1 MKKIFASVLAIVMV
15 LAVASSAMA
24 AFTWNAG
31 TSTTSENFANRYKI
45 EVVKLALNT
54 GIAGSTSLI
63 EAPAAT
69 AVNSAPVYFYV
80 RLTVG
85 GASVTGSP
93 AVAASDADD
102 VQKNAEV
109 SVSFTG
115 LDKTPTIADKSLA
128 NFGNGVYYLTKDG
141 KFETISD
148 TVKPVFEATCLD
160 TATAKVSAKVT
171 SKTDLDKQI
180 TAGDYFINVATG
192 SVTFADKA
200 AAPDNT
206 VVFNRNSNGKVTS
219 VTATVADAQFVAKL
233 YVYLGVTAADI
244 SDGKVYMSD
253 DNLRAALG
261 FNYKGESSI
270 TWNAN
275 PTAIILDPAVGVGIP
290 KTGDNASVIGF
301 AMVMIAVIGAAV
313 AMKKV
318 QA

>member
-1 MKKIFASVLAIVMV
+1 MV
-15 LAVASSAMA
+15 LAVTSSALA
-24 AFTWNAG
+24 AFTWG
-31 TSTTSENFANRYKI
+31 PSSSTTSENFANRYKI

-54 GIAGSTSLI
+54 GLAGTSSLI
-63 EAPAAT
+63 EAPGAT
-69 AVNSAPVYFYV
+69 AVNSAPVYFYI
-80 RLTVG
+80 RLTIG
-85 GASVTGSP
+85 GADVDDP
-93 AVAASDADD
+93 DD

-115 LDKTPTIADKSLA
+115 LGSTPTINTKSLEL
-128 NFGNGVYYLTKDG
+128 FGNGVYYLSNGGTFEKIGTKD
-141 KFETISD
+141 KAPIFT
-148 TVKPVFEATCLD
+148 ATCLD

-171 SKTDLDKQI
+171 SKTNLKNQI
-180 TAGDYFINVATG
+180 TAGDYVINVATG
-192 SVTFADKA
+192 SVKFADA
-200 AAPDNT
+200 ATPTN
-206 VVFNRNSNGKVTS
+206 VVTFYRNSNGKVTS

-233 YVYLGVTAADI
+233 YVYLGITAADI
-244 SDGKVYMSD
+244 SDGRVYMSD

-275 PTAIILDPAVGVGIP
+275 VTPIILDPNIGIGIP